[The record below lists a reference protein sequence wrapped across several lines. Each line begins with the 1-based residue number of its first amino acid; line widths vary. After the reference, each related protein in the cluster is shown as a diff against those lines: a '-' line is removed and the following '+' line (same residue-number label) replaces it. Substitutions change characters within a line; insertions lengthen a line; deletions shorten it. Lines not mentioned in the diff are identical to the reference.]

1 LEACSDQR
9 ERTIEMTPAAGPP
22 LMLSVTVPVFD
33 ERDNLR
39 PLYDQLSA
47 VLRQL
52 QRPWEIIFI
61 DDGSTDGSGAV
72 LDTLAAQDP
81 AVRVIHFRRNFG
93 QTAAMMAGV
102 DFASGEIIVSLDGD
116 LQNDP
121 HDIPRLL
128 AKLDE
133 GYDVCSGWRKARQD
147 APVRRNLPSRVAN
160 RLISAISGVHL
171 HDYGCSLKAYRKN
184 VIKGVRLY
192 GEMHRFIPIFA
203 TWQGAKVAEIPV
215 THHRRI
221 HGESK
226 YGLER
231 VLKVVLDLIV
241 VKFLH
246 RYAMKPMHI
255 FGGFGLLSLL
265 ISFAAGS
272 TAIVWR
278 ITGKAHLIRTPL
290 PLLSV
295 MSFITG
301 VMCILMGL
309 LAELITRTYYESQGK
324 MVYLVGETRNMQPR
338 SEDTGERQGPPA
350 SR

>member
-1 LEACSDQR
+1 MLR
-9 ERTIEMTPAAGPP
+9 PHPAASTTTVPP
-22 LMLSVTVPVFD
+22 MLSVTVPVFN

-39 PLYDQLSA
+39 PLYAQLIA
-47 VLRQL
+47 VLRGL

-61 DDGSTDGSGAV
+61 NDGSTDGSGAA
-72 LDTLAAQDP
+72 LDELAAQDP
-81 AVRVIHFRRNFG
+81 AVKVIHFRRNFG

-102 DFASGEIIVSLDGD
+102 DFASGEIIIPLDGD

-121 HDIPRLL
+121 QDIPRLL

-147 APVRRNLPSRVAN
+147 AAIRRNLPSRLAN
-160 RLISAISGVHL
+160 RLISVMSGVHL
-171 HDYGCSLKAYRKN
+171 HDYGCSLKAYRKD

-203 TWQGAKVAEIPV
+203 TWQGARVAEIPV
-215 THHRRI
+215 THHPRI

-255 FGGFGLLSLL
+255 FGGFGLVSLF
-265 ISFAAGS
+265 ISFVAGS
-272 TAIVWR
+272 IAIFWRLTGTAY
-278 ITGKAHLIRTPL
+278 LIQTPL

-301 VMCILMGL
+301 VMCVLMGL
-309 LAELITRTYYESQGK
+309 LAELITRTYFESQGK
-324 MVYLVGETRNMQPR
+324 LVYLVGETRNL
-338 SEDTGERQGPPA
+338 
-350 SR
+350 